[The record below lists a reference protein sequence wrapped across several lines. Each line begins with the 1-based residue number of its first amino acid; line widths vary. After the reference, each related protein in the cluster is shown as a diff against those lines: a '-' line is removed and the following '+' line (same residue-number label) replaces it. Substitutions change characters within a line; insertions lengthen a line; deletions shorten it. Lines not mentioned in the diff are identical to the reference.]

1 MSFDDIF
8 KEMRDFQKK
17 LSKDMFKG
25 FGSFGDLE
33 SFGDIEKLEKKIK
46 EGTMKGNWQF
56 EPIEKPG
63 MKGFII
69 RGYIGTPQ
77 LGDKPDEILPPL
89 KPKLKDPR
97 EPLYDISVGT
107 KTLTTYIELPGIKED
122 EIKLGFEDR
131 KLSLEAGNFKT
142 KIDLSG
148 WIINPEK
155 KKTEYRNGIL
165 QITFP
170 KTDLKSE
177 MV

>member
-8 KEMRDFQKK
+8 KEMRDFQRKI
-17 LSKDMFKG
+17 SEDMFKG

-33 SFGDIEKLEKKIK
+33 SFGDIEELEKKMK
-46 EGTMKGNWQF
+46 EGSLKGNWQF

-69 RGYIGTPQ
+69 RGYIGAPP
-77 LGDKPDEILPPL
+77 LGNDPEEVLPPL
-89 KPKLKDPR
+89 KPKLKEPR
-97 EPLYDISVGT
+97 EPLYDISVGKDT
-107 KTLTTYIELPGIKED
+107 ITAFIELPGVKED
-122 EIKLGFEDR
+122 DIHLSLEDR
-131 KLSLEAGNFKT
+131 KLNLEAGNFT
-142 KIDLSG
+142 TAIDLSG
-148 WIINPEK
+148 WIIDPDK
-155 KKTEYRNGIL
+155 RTTKYKNGVL